1 MKNKKEVVRFLE
13 LIANSVGETITEYH
27 WREACGLIAGIDPYK
42 KDSPIVVYEQMDNGC
57 IRPYDKQS
65 IVDRIKEAQE
75 EYNKLLDKLN
85 KETPSD

>member
-1 MKNKKEVVRFLE
+1 MKLTKEIKEKIDAYFLSKTPEE
-13 LIANSVGETITEYH
+13 LEYITSKY
-27 WREACGLIAGIDPYK
+27 IAGCDPYK

-85 KETPSD
+85 KETPSE